1 MPADAEP
8 AIGRGKRERG
18 GERGA
23 GGCCGSEGRC
33 RTVGRKVSRTTDGVA
48 WCRQGKMS
56 TKRKL
61 VHILKGIHFEHI
73 DAGGL
78 GRSGGDG
85 IKGTMK

>member
-48 WCRQGKMS
+48 WWSREN
-56 TKRKL
+56 
-61 VHILKGIHFEHI
+61 VHKEKISAHI
-73 DAGGL
+73 E
-78 GRSGGDG
+78 RYPF
-85 IKGTMK
+85 